1 MGADGFV
8 DVWIRKAEK
17 KELLQDLW
25 NERLL
30 SGMRNT
36 FKVEL
41 VPLNKVW
48 PNIPQQ
54 DQFRPIAVESPLFKF
69 LELRFLGKLNTYLSE
84 RMDKNQIGFVKNCS
98 C

>member
-8 DVWIRKAEK
+8 DEWLKKAEK
-17 KELLQDLW
+17 KHLLSDLW
-25 NERLL
+25 NNRTL
-30 SGMRNT
+30 SRMRDT

-48 PNIPQQ
+48 PSIPQQ

-69 LELRFLGKLNTYLSE
+69 IELRFLYKLNSYLSNQ
-84 RMDKNQIGFVKNCS
+84 MDQN
-98 C
+98 

>member
-8 DVWIRKAEK
+8 DVWIRKSEK

-25 NERLL
+25 NESLIK
-30 SGMRNT
+30 GMRNI

-41 VPLNKVW
+41 VPFNKVW

-84 RMDKNQIGFVKNCS
+84 RMDKN
-98 C
+98 